1 MLSIGNNDILLVLLY
16 SRKVTYD
23 KKTFSTKIS
32 HRFQTSIP
40 VKIRNQIELNYRT
53 KAEIWVKDGAICIK
67 PITPSTDT

>member
-1 MLSIGNNDILLVLLY
+1 MIYYLY
-16 SRKVTYD
+16 YFIQGKLPMT